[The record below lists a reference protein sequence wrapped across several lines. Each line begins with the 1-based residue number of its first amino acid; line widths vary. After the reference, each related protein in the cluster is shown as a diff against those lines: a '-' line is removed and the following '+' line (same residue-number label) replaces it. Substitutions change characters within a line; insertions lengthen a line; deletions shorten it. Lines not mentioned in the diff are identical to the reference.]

1 MSNNP
6 FSVAAKASQ
15 LKDSDEFPIEAR
27 LDNRNRREKNRIGA
41 NNKTRISAEKPFR
54 SINSG
59 KSTFGSEDCGVD
71 TKLHFLT
78 GFGGF
83 VELNYMEEIREGP
96 IR

>member
-1 MSNNP
+1 MIT
-6 FSVAAKASQ
+6 
-15 LKDSDEFPIEAR
+15 ETE
-27 LDNRNRREKNRIGA
+27 EKKIGV
-41 NNKTRISAEKPFR
+41 NNKTRIGRIFVEKPFR

-71 TKLHFLT
+71 TKLHFLI